1 MFHICH
7 HVLTRRSA
15 DFGDMFWP
23 KSDVMAFSQAKI
35 LGSAGI
41 VVKGT
46 NIAVLGPPL
55 NDYPHSIN
63 PAIHDSSIFSRF
75 DVKQQL
81 CCIARREAFSFLS
94 CWDLDVSGSVA
105 LRSSAEINSHPSLS
119 SLKFTAALYSEW

>member
-63 PAIHDSSIFSRF
+63 PAIRMLLRTWLNTITPPDPGRSALPNLRAWLTESR
-75 DVKQQL
+75 
-81 CCIARREAFSFLS
+81 
-94 CWDLDVSGSVA
+94 
-105 LRSSAEINSHPSLS
+105 
-119 SLKFTAALYSEW
+119 